1 MCQNSIIKDR
11 QAKKLGGCLDTPIES
26 ALCEGQAC
34 GGRVD
39 GRADLRLALNAIDKF
54 GGPSVSKLP
63 MRFASKLLSVLC

>member
-39 GRADLRLALNAIDKF
+39 GWADLRLALDAIDNF
-54 GGPSVSKLP
+54 
-63 MRFASKLLSVLC
+63 

>member
-11 QAKKLGGCLDTPIES
+11 PAKNFWGCLDTPIES

-39 GRADLRLALNAIDKF
+39 GWADLRLALDAIDNF
-54 GGPSVSKLP
+54 
-63 MRFASKLLSVLC
+63 